1 MRGEKTMQVGVCIV
15 NYKTMGLTIDCLRSL
30 DGTGVKVIVI
40 DNDSQDGSYEKISAA
55 IVSEEWSGWASI
67 KASGRNGGFA
77 YGNNV
82 AIREFLKADQKPEY
96 IYLLNPDTVVRKGA
110 VSQLVKFMQN
120 NPAVGIAGSQIE
132 DENGQALPSAFKFHT
147 WQSEMNKGFSLGL
160 LTKLLRRWVSEQTIP
175 KEPIKTDW
183 VSGASMMIRREVFE
197 QVGLLDDTYFM
208 YFEETDFCLQ
218 AAKKGWECWYVPS
231 SRVMHLVGQSTGISH
246 KKMQKRMPVYWFESR
261 RRYFLKNFGALY
273 AAMADMCWLVGFS
286 TWKLRNIVQ
295 RKEDNHPPGLFTDF
309 LLNSVFFRG
318 FTLLPVKK

>member
-110 VSQLVKFMQN
+110 VSQLVEFMQN

-273 AAMADMCWLVGFS
+273 AAMADMCWLVGFA

>member
-1 MRGEKTMQVGVCIV
+1 MQVGVCIV
-15 NYKTMGLTIDCLRSL
+15 NYKTMDLTIDCLRSL
-30 DGTGVKVIVI
+30 DGANVKAIVI
-40 DNDSQDGSYEKISAA
+40 DNDSQDGSYEKISAT
-55 IVSEEWSGWASI
+55 ILSEEWSSWASI
-67 KASGRNGGFA
+67 KTSGRNGGFA

-82 AIREFLKADQKPEY
+82 AIDEFLKADQKPEY

-110 VSQLVKFMQN
+110 VSQLVEIMQN

-160 LTKLLRRWVSEQTIP
+160 LTKLLRRWISEQTIP
-175 KEPIKTDW
+175 NEPIKTDW

-197 QVGLLDDTYFM
+197 QVGLLDDSYFM

-218 AAKKGWECWYVPS
+218 ASKKGWECWYVPS
-231 SRVMHLVGQSTGISH
+231 SRVMHLVGQSTGISN

-261 RRYFLKNFGALY
+261 RRYFLKNLGALH
-273 AAMADMCWLVGFS
+273 AVMADMCWLTGFA

-318 FTLLPVKK
+318 FTLLPVKE